1 MCKFPENFLI
11 KILAFGYEC
20 REIKSCRTRVDESLS
35 TNVISD
41 KLAYYL
47 DCRIKT
53 IENRVALVKSEP
65 VLIIGRTS
73 VLVRLP
79 KTRYWRGKFQK
90 ITCEVA
96 VRPKHDLVI
105 DRATQRSLQI
115 KPKPYSPS

>member
-1 MCKFPENFLI
+1 MV
-11 KILAFGYEC
+11 KILAFGHEV
-20 REIKSCRTRVDESLS
+20 RQIKSCRTRVDENLS

-47 DCRIKT
+47 DCRIDN
-53 IENRVALVKSEP
+53 IDSRVALVKSEP

-79 KTRYWRGKFQK
+79 KKRHWRGKFQK

-115 KPKPYSPS
+115 KPKPYSQS

>member
-1 MCKFPENFLI
+1 MCKYTGNFLI

-20 REIKSCRTRVDESLS
+20 REIKSYRTRVDESLS

-53 IENRVALVKSEP
+53 IDNRVALVKSEP
-65 VLIIGRTS
+65 VLIIGHTS

-79 KTRYWRGKFQK
+79 KKRHWPGKIKFQK
-90 ITCEVA
+90 INCEVA
-96 VRPKHDLVI
+96 VRPRHDLVI
-105 DRATQRSLQI
+105 DRATQRSL
-115 KPKPYSPS
+115 KVPE